1 MTDSTDGAWKSPAK
15 TSALWSNK
23 EPESHREKYGWKRE
37 RWGEAR
43 QREAARE
50 GEKEGAREREEGG
63 EGGACLK
70 KVACPS
76 AKSVFVGRVSC

>member
-23 EPESHREKYGWKRE
+23 EPKSHREKYGWKRE

-43 QREAARE
+43 QRERVRRRE
-50 GEKEGAREREEGG
+50 NEREREKRVE
-63 EGGACLK
+63 
-70 KVACPS
+70 KV
-76 AKSVFVGRVSC
+76 VLV

>member
-37 RWGEAR
+37 RWGE
-43 QREAARE
+43 RETKR
-50 GEKEGAREREEGG
+50 GFERG
-63 EGGACLK
+63 
-70 KVACPS
+70 
-76 AKSVFVGRVSC
+76 

>member
-37 RWGEAR
+37 GD
-43 QREAARE
+43 
-50 GEKEGAREREEGG
+50 GEKGDKERVRRREHEREER
-63 EGGACLK
+63 EE
-70 KVACPS
+70 KV
-76 AKSVFVGRVSC
+76 VLV